1 MVSIKEEIKSMRNLC
16 LAGGEA
22 ITEVHEIELCGERKQ
37 GMIPHITFTLGMPSE
52 QWV

>member
-1 MVSIKEEIKSMRNLC
+1 MC

-37 GMIPHITFTLGMPSE
+37 GTIPHIH
-52 QWV
+52 VRDA